1 VALITGASRGIGR
14 AVAVQL
20 ARDGYGVVINYHSN
34 RQAAE
39 TVQAMVHGEGG
50 MAVVRG
56 FDVTQPH
63 EVDEAVKDVTQAL
76 GPVWLLVNN
85 AGIIQD
91 HLLMRMPDEA
101 WHEVSIA
108 GDIRNLGQTNYA
120 AAKMGVLGFTKALAL
135 ELAPLRVTVNAIAPG
150 FIETEATAHLSF
162 EHWAKEI
169 PLGRVGRPEEVAH
182 VVSFL
187 ASEEASYI
195 TGQVLR
201 VDGGL
206 VM

>member
-1 VALITGASRGIGR
+1 
-14 AVAVQL
+14 
-20 ARDGYGVVINYHSN
+20 
-34 RQAAE
+34 
-39 TVQAMVHGEGG
+39 
-50 MAVVRG
+50 
-56 FDVTQPH
+56 
-63 EVDEAVKDVTQAL
+63 
-76 GPVWLLVNN
+76 
-85 AGIIQD
+85 
-91 HLLMRMPDEA
+91 
-101 WHEVSIA
+101 
-108 GDIRNLGQTNYA
+108 
-120 AAKMGVLGFTKALAL
+120 MGVLGFTKALAR